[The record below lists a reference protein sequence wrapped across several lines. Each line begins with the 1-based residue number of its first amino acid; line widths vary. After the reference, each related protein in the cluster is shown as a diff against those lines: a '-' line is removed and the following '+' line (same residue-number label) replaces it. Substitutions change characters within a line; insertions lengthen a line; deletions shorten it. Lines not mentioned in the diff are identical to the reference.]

1 MNANLVIPF
10 GVGKFFYF
18 KNQVILQ
25 NVTIVVLESYI
36 EVYFSLSGR
45 RMCMGKQLVRMELF
59 LLMSNLLH
67 QFKFTFPPNSKPS
80 MEANKNVISS
90 PQKFQIRALR
100 RF

>member
-45 RMCMGKQLVRMELF
+45 RMWVN
-59 LLMSNLLH
+59 NLYVWNC
-67 QFKFTFPPNSKPS
+67 FFS
-80 MEANKNVISS
+80 
-90 PQKFQIRALR
+90 
-100 RF
+100 